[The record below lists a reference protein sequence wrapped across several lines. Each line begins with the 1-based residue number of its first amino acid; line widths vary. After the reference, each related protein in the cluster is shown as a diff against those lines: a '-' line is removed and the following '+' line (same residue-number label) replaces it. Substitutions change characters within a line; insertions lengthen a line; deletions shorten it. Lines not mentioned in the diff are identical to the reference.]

1 MSDSFIKESRKH
13 WVAQG
18 ATPSTEQLGLG
29 CLQRIADATE
39 LMAKRYEDLI
49 AQRDMAFSQ
58 RDYWREQHDS
68 MARRLNSMRGVI
80 TKLKAKLPPVTTKDG
95 AAA

>member
-39 LMAKRYEDLI
+39 LMAKRYSDLVSERDS
-49 AQRDMAFSQ
+49 AVRNLGYYREENDRLQRKLSA
-58 RDYWREQHDS
+58 
-68 MARRLNSMRGVI
+68 LRGVV
-80 TKLKAKLPPVTTKDG
+80 TKLRAKLPPSRMKAGEV
-95 AAA
+95 A